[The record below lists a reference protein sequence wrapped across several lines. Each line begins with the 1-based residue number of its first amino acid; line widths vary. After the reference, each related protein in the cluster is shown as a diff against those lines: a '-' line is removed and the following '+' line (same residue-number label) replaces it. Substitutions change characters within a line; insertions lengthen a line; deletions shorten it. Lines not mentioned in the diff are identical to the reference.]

1 MTKIRLPKI
10 MNETLDVFSNRYVN
24 TSKTAI
30 TSIQILKV
38 AQMITSKGVRY
49 KNLDTIDIPNYYA
62 IVLLPSGGGK
72 DRISNEY
79 DNLIFK
85 PFRDWKKFEKN
96 IQTKTINR

>member
-30 TSIQILKV
+30 TSIQLLKV

-62 IVLLPSGGGK
+62 RV
-72 DRISNEY
+72 
-79 DNLIFK
+79 
-85 PFRDWKKFEKN
+85 
-96 IQTKTINR
+96 